1 MINSPTISPTIYPPA
16 IQTLT
21 DRLHSLQSSRY
32 TAEQGDNFSASNGT
46 LRAFD
51 ASIMMVRRELI
62 YELFR
67 ASMDVDRFMSGRI

>member
-1 MINSPTISPTIYPPA
+1 MINPPTIPPSSYPPA

-62 YELFR
+62 AALFQ
-67 ASMDVDRFMSGRI
+67 ANMDADRFMSGRI